1 MGKMRKDRF
10 LYIKSRLGEKE
21 LLGQLIEESAELIQA
36 SRKLCRFLEG
46 VSLPNSS
53 VIECQENFVEEI
65 ADVLLTMELLD
76 IDMEKANE
84 WMESK
89 AKRWEVRLRTE
100 EESQKDKHSCNRSNA
115 VPLE

>member
-1 MGKMRKDRF
+1 MGKMRNDRF

-46 VSLPNSS
+46 VSLPNRS

-76 IDMEKANE
+76 IDMEKVNE

-89 AKRWEVRLRTE
+89 AKRWEFRLRTE
-100 EESQKDKHSCNRSNA
+100 EESQKDKHSCNRSNS